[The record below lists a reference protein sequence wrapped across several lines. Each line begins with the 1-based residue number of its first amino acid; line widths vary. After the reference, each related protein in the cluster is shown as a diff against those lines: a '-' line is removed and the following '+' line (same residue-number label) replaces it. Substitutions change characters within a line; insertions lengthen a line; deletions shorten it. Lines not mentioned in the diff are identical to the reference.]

1 MDHPTFGVMPAIG
14 GLYVILSV
22 IMRYD
27 HMHTREV
34 MHAEEAHPINQREL
48 LD

>member
-1 MDHPTFGVMPAIG
+1 MPAIG

-27 HMHTREV
+27 DMHLREV
-34 MHAEEAHPINQREL
+34 MHAE
-48 LD
+48 